1 MRPKKAAMVEEVPLP
16 EGVTI
21 RIVPHGSELY
31 WKAIELRSKYLR
43 EPLGLTINPEELE
56 ADANSFHIVA
66 TSGNDAVGNV
76 TLVPYTQD
84 TIRLRHMIVDPA
96 LRKQNLGRKLIKTA
110 DQVALDNGCTA
121 IELYARDVA
130 VDFYRK
136 CGYEIYGASFVK
148 LGIPHRAMKKQLKA
162 G

>member
-1 MRPKKAAMVEEVPLP
+1 LP
-16 EGVTI
+16 EDITI
-21 RIVPHGSELY
+21 LIAPHDSELY

-43 EPLGLTINPEELE
+43 EPLGLVIKPKELE
-56 ADANSFHIVA
+56 EDAASFHIVA
-66 TSGNDAVGNV
+66 AKDSDVVGNV

-96 LRKQNLGRKLIKTA
+96 LRKQNLGRKLIRTA
-110 DQVALDNGCTA
+110 EQVALDNGFTA
-121 IELYARDVA
+121 IELYAREVA

-136 CGYEIYGASFVK
+136 CGYEIFGDPLMK